1 MGFFSGKVVVVT
13 GGASGIGGELCR
25 ALCQRGSHVV
35 IADIDLK
42 KAQTISDHFE
52 TKGYAVQAAHLDV
65 TNHVQVDDVINAVV
79 QEHGRIDLMFNNAGI
94 GVGGEFQHVGADFW
108 RKIVDINLL
117 GVVFGT
123 QAAYRH
129 MCEQGFGQ
137 IVNIASMWGLYS
149 GIMQTAYSATKH
161 GVVGMTQG
169 LRAEAKALG
178 VKVQVVCP
186 GYIETSLFDASLLA
200 GDLNVDDL
208 RERIPIKFLEV
219 ETAVKKIL
227 KGVEKNQAFIVFP
240 FYVRFFWWIQRISP
254 AFFTAFSS
262 LAMRMQRNRA

>member
-1 MGFFSGKVVVVT
+1 MGFFSGKVAVVT
-13 GGASGIGGELCR
+13 GGASGIGGELSR
-25 ALCQRGSHVV
+25 VLCQRGAQVV
-35 IADIDLK
+35 IADLDLK
-42 KAQTISDHFE
+42 KAQTLSDNLE
-52 TKGYAVQAAHLDV
+52 TNGYTSQAVHLDV
-65 TNHVQVDDVINAVV
+65 TNHAQVDEVV
-79 QEHGRIDLMFNNAGI
+79 DSVMSEHGRIDLMFNNAGI

-149 GIMQTAYSATKH
+149 GVMQTAYSATKH

-169 LRAEAKALG
+169 LRAEAKAFG
-178 VKVQVVCP
+178 VNVQVVCP
-186 GYIETSLFDASLLA
+186 GYIETSLFDTSLLA
-200 GDLNVDDL
+200 GDINVDDL

-240 FYVRFFWWIQRISP
+240 FYVRFFWWVQRISP
-254 AFFTAFSS
+254 ALFTAFSS
-262 LAMRMQRNRA
+262 LSMRMLRNRK